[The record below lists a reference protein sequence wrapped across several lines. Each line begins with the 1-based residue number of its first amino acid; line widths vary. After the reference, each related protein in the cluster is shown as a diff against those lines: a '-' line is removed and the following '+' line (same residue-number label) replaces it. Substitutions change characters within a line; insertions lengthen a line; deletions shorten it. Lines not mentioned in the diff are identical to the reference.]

1 MTRLS
6 CWTSPFQ
13 PALAAACLA
22 WSCCPC
28 ASLAQSGA
36 SRVGA
41 KPATTPA
48 ASFEQAVLPILRA
61 KCLNCHGDKRQRAG
75 LDLRTKN
82 ALIHGG
88 ESGPAVKPG
97 YLADSPLWEKVVT
110 DKMPPGGDKLTAA
123 EKAVV
128 RRWIEAGAPGD
139 DKAVAA
145 DVADLQVSD
154 EDRRFW
160 AFQKPTRP
168 AAPRVNDQA
177 RVRNPVDAF
186 VLAELEKRGLKL
198 APEATPLT
206 LLRRI
211 YLDLIGLPPTAA
223 EMDDFM
229 LDCGVPT
236 DDLKTPSKTEHQQSR
251 IHKALDKVVDRLLA
265 SPRYGERW
273 GRHWLDVAGYADSEG
288 ILDADYVRSAA
299 WRYRDYVIRAF
310 NQDKPYDRFL
320 LEQIAGDELVD
331 YWSAYHTRKELPAD
345 VIDALVATGYL
356 RCASDTSR
364 PDFTSI
370 KNAPGYYYQTLDD
383 TLKIVASSTM
393 GLTVQCAKCHSHK
406 YDPIPQTDYYR
417 LQAIFMSGYRPSQWI
432 PQVQRRLLEATAAQE
447 QVAKAHNAKID
458 AVIAGFKKQQQ
469 ELQQVYA
476 AKLFDAEL
484 AKLPAAIRDDVKT
497 ALSVD
502 PAKRNEVQKYLAA
515 KFQAQLKPVGPAL
528 QKKLL
533 ENPEYKAK
541 EQPLVQ
547 AIQKEGAQKR
557 TFAEIRAFYD
567 LPGEAKT
574 PLLRRG
580 DYLQPGP
587 EMTPGV
593 LSVLAT
599 AKGFS
604 APARAKDARTS
615 GRRLAFARWLTQPDH
630 PLTARVMVNRVWLH
644 YFGQGLVSTPDNFG
658 KTGSPPSH
666 PELLDWLA
674 TEFAAPA
681 NPKEQAWSIKRLHR
695 LIVNSSVYRQSSAVR
710 PGLHDEA
717 RRVDPENRLLWRQ
730 RLRRLEAEVL
740 RDAVLHA
747 AGTLNLQMFG
757 QPVPMVRQGD
767 GEVTTPADLSGN
779 RRSIYLQ
786 VRRSQPL
793 TFLQLF
799 DQPVIE
805 TNCTHRETSTVSSQ
819 ALTLLNSDFMQR
831 QADALANRVLMEQ
844 PADPAGRALLLT
856 FSRTATDKEKGLFD
870 GFLEQQTRR
879 HAKALAADQQAD
891 ARRRAV
897 ADLCH
902 MLLSA
907 NEFAYID

>member
-1 MTRLS
+1 MKRSSWSTVTLRILV
-6 CWTSPFQ
+6 
-13 PALAAACLA
+13 AGACLA
-22 WSCCPC
+22 PWGLNS
-28 ASLAQSGA
+28 ASTAQ
-36 SRVGA
+36 
-41 KPATTPA
+41 PPA
-48 ASFEQAVLPILRA
+48 AGKAPPVFEQAVLPILQA
-61 KCLNCHGDKRQRAG
+61 KCLNCHGDKKQRAG
-75 LDLRTKN
+75 LDLRTKA

-88 ESGPAVKPG
+88 ESGPALKPG
-97 YLADSPLWEKVVT
+97 YLADSPLWEKVIT
-110 DKMPPGGDKLTAA
+110 DKMPTGGDKLSAA
-123 EKAVV
+123 EKEII
-128 RRWIEAGAPGD
+128 RRWIETGAHGD

-145 DVADLQVSD
+145 NSVDRQVSD

-168 AAPRVNDQA
+168 AIPVVKDQA

-186 VLAELEKRGLKL
+186 VLAALEKKGLSL
-198 APEATPLT
+198 SAEADPLT
-206 LLRRI
+206 LLRRL
-211 YLDLIGLPPTAA
+211 YLDLIGLPPTAEEIDA
-223 EMDDFM
+223 F
-229 LDCGVPT
+229 
-236 DDLKTPSKTEHQQSR
+236 LKASAGAASAAPQTAWDQAVE
-251 IHKALDKVVDRLLA
+251 RLLN

-320 LEQIAGDELVD
+320 QEQIAGDELID
-331 YWSAYHTRKELPAD
+331 YWAAYETQKELPAS

-364 PDFTSI
+364 PDFAQI
-370 KNAPGYYYQTLDD
+370 KNAPGYYFQTLDD

-432 PQVQRRLLEATAAQE
+432 PQVQRRLLEASAVQE
-447 QVAKAHNAKID
+447 QEAKAHNAKID
-458 AVIAGFKKQQQ
+458 AVIAGIKKQQQ
-469 ELQQVYA
+469 QLQQVHA

-484 AKLPAAIRDDVKT
+484 AKLPMQIRDDVKG
-497 ALSVD
+497 ALTID
-502 PAKRNEVQKYLAA
+502 AAKRNEVQKYLAA
-515 KFQAQLKPVGPAL
+515 KFEADLKPAGPAL
-528 QKKLL
+528 TKKLQAD
-533 ENPEYKAK
+533 PEYKAK
-541 EQPLVQ
+541 EQPLTQ
-547 AIQKEGAQKR
+547 AIQKEEANKR
-557 TFAEIRAFYD
+557 NFAEIRAFYD

-574 PLLRRG
+574 QLLRRG

-599 AKGFS
+599 PQAFT
-604 APARAKDARTS
+604 APPRAKEAKTS
-615 GRRLAFARWLTQPDH
+615 GRRLAFARWLTQADH

-658 KTGSPPSH
+658 RTGSPPSH
-666 PELLDWLA
+666 RELLDWLA
-674 TEFAAPA
+674 TEFASPA
-681 NPKEQAWSIKRLHR
+681 NPKDQAWSIKRLHR
-695 LIVNSSVYRQSSAVR
+695 LIVTSSAYRQSSAQR
-710 PGLHDEA
+710 PGLHDA
-717 RRVDPENRLLWRQ
+717 AKRIDPENRLLWRQ

-740 RDAVLHA
+740 RDSTLHV
-747 AGTLNLQMFG
+747 AGTINLQMFG

-767 GEVTTPADLSGN
+767 GEVTTPADDSGN

-831 QADALANRVLMEQ
+831 QAEALANRVLKEQ
-844 PADPAGRALLLT
+844 PSDAAGRAVLLAFT
-856 FSRTATDKEKGLFD
+856 RAATDQEKALFQ
-870 GFLEQQTRR
+870 GFLEQQTQQ
-879 HAKALAADQQAD
+879 HAKALAANQQTE

>member
-1 MTRLS
+1 MMRS
-6 CWTSPFQ
+6 CWFTNT
-13 PALAAACLA
+13 LWILMVGACLA
-22 WSCCPC
+22 P
-28 ASLAQSGA
+28 LALVHSPSAAQT
-36 SRVGA
+36 
-41 KPATTPA
+41 PATGKETLV
-48 ASFEQAVLPILRA
+48 FEKSVLPILQA
-61 KCLNCHGDKRQRAG
+61 KCLSCHGDKKQRAG
-75 LDLRTKN
+75 LDLRTKA
-82 ALIHGG
+82 ALIQGG

-110 DKMPPGGDKLTAA
+110 DKMPTGGDKLTAA
-123 EKAVV
+123 EKDVI
-128 RRWIEAGAPGD
+128 RRWIESGAHGD
-139 DKAVAA
+139 DKVVAGDAV
-145 DVADLQVSD
+145 DRQVSD

-160 AFQKPTRP
+160 AFQKPVRP
-168 AAPRVNDQA
+168 ALPPVKDKT

-186 VLAELEKRGLKL
+186 VVAALEKKGLSL
-198 APEATPLT
+198 SPEAEPLT
-206 LLRRI
+206 LLRRV
-211 YLDLIGLPPTAA
+211 YLDLIGLPPTVD
-223 EMDDFM
+223 EIDSF
-229 LDCGVPT
+229 LKDCASAKPQAT
-236 DDLKTPSKTEHQQSR
+236 QTAWDQ
-251 IHKALDKVVDRLLA
+251 VVERLLN

-331 YWSAYHTRKELPAD
+331 YWSAYHSQKELPAE

-364 PDFTSI
+364 PDFAQI

-417 LQAIFMSGYRPSQWI
+417 LQAIFMSGYRPSQWV
-432 PQVQRRLLEATAAQE
+432 PQVQRRLLEASAVQE
-447 QVAKAHNAKID
+447 QEAKEHNAKID
-458 AVIAGFKKQQQ
+458 AVIAGLKKQQQ
-469 ELQQVYA
+469 ELQQAYA
-476 AKLFDAEL
+476 AKLFDIEL

-497 ALSVD
+497 ALALD

-515 KFQAQLKPVGPAL
+515 KFQAELKPAGPIL

-533 ENPEYKAK
+533 ENAEYKAK
-541 EQPLVQ
+541 EQPLAQ
-547 AIQKEGAQKR
+547 AIQKEEAKKR
-557 TFAEIRAFYD
+557 NFPEIRAFYD

-587 EMTPGV
+587 EMKPGV
-593 LSVLAT
+593 LSALAT
-599 AKGFS
+599 PQAFA
-604 APARAKDARTS
+604 APARAKEAKTS
-615 GRRLAFARWLTQPDH
+615 GRRLAFAQWLTQPDH
-630 PLTARVMVNRVWLH
+630 PLTARVMVNRIWLH

-658 KTGSPPSH
+658 RTGSPPSH

-674 TEFAAPA
+674 TEFAAPS
-681 NPKEQAWSIKRLHR
+681 NPKDQAWSIKRLHR
-695 LIVNSSVYRQSSAVR
+695 LIVTSSAYRQSSALR
-710 PGLHDEA
+710 PGLHDDA
-717 RRVDPENRLLWRQ
+717 KRIDPDNRLLWRQ

-740 RDAVLHA
+740 RDSTLHV
-747 AGTLNLQMFG
+747 AGTINLQMFG
-757 QPVPMVRQGD
+757 QPVPMVRQAD
-767 GEVTTPADLSGN
+767 GEVTTPADDSGN

-831 QADALANRVLMEQ
+831 QAEALANRLLKEQ
-844 PADPAGRALLLT
+844 PSDPASRAVMLT
-856 FSRTATDKEKGLFD
+856 FSRATTDKEKGLFQ
-870 GFLEQQTRR
+870 GFLEQQTQH
-879 HAKALAADQQAD
+879 HAKALAANQQTE

-907 NEFAYID
+907 NEFAYVD